1 VATAWLFD
9 PFAGARS
16 QIAAPP
22 TPAPLPPLPRVRA
35 DLPETVDLLA
45 RIAWLLRGNTAGLS
59 LPQVRSLLSESSDAL
74 QRAIAAGL
82 RSKRLRRVG
91 AHNKLRYVLNE

>member
-1 VATAWLFD
+1 V
-9 PFAGARS
+9 
-16 QIAAPP
+16 
-22 TPAPLPPLPRVRA
+22 
-35 DLPETVDLLA
+35 DLPETMDLLA

>member
-1 VATAWLFD
+1 MAWLFD
-9 PFAGARS
+9 PVVAARS
-16 QIAAPP
+16 QTRAP
-22 TPAPLPPLPRVRA
+22 PAPLPLARVRV
-35 DLPETVDLLA
+35 DLPETTDLLA
-45 RIAWLLRGNTAGLS
+45 RITWLLRGNTAGLS

-91 AHNKLRYVLNE
+91 AHNKLRYVLND